1 MPRMK
6 KPADLRYSQVTAAG
20 AGEFGCS
27 WCGGS
32 SRSGKLY
39 RFRGRDEQ
47 RWHRGVF
54 CSKSCHDAEQQ
65 RSEQIRAEPS
75 IRPATEKD
83 PAD

>member
-54 CSKSCHDAEQQ
+54 
-65 RSEQIRAEPS
+65 
-75 IRPATEKD
+75 
-83 PAD
+83 